1 MSTEPN
7 TLRSRYNLYPRPY
20 SRITVLVVI
29 GLAAVIMGLWLLGT
43 PGGVLGKA
51 DAVGYAICHRIP
63 ARSLHVH
70 GRALPLCARCTGIYL
85 GVMTALAVYAGS
97 GRLRSERLP
106 RPRLLVV
113 LALAGVPIAVDGI
126 NSYLTFFPF
135 YHPIYPP
142 HNTIR
147 LITGVYAGITMFT
160 IILPVYNSTMWSAP
174 RPDAPVNNLKELLL
188 VYVVAALMIA
198 AALVEWTPLLYLLA
212 LISTAGVVLMF
223 SIIGSVLFI
232 TGVGRDGQARTWRDL
247 ALPSVG
253 GLVFAISVI
262 GLIDLVRFAFT
273 GTWDG
278 FTMMG

>member
-1 MSTEPN
+1 MPTELN

-29 GLAAVIMGLWLLGT
+29 GLAVVIMGLWLLGT

-51 DAVGYAICHRIP
+51 EAVGSAICPRIP
-63 ARSLHVH
+63 ERTWHIH

-85 GVMTALAVYAGS
+85 GVMTARAVYAGS

-113 LALAGVPIAVDGI
+113 LGLAGVPIAVDGL

-135 YHPIYPP
+135 YDPIYPP

-147 LITGVYAGITMFT
+147 LITGVYAGITMLT
-160 IILPVYNSTMWSAP
+160 IVLPVYNSTLWSAP
-174 RPDAPVNNLKELLL
+174 RPDAPVNQLKELLL
-188 VYVVAALMIA
+188 VYVVAALVIA
-198 AALVEWTPLLYLLA
+198 AVLVEWPPLLYVFA
-212 LISTAGVVLMF
+212 LVSAAGVVLMF
-223 SIIGSVLFI
+223 MIIGSVLFI
-232 TGVGRDGQARTWRDL
+232 TAAGRDGQARTWRDL
-247 ALPSVG
+247 VLPSVA

-262 GLIDLVRFAFT
+262 GLIDLVRYMFT
-273 GTWDG
+273 GTWGG